1 MTAKTRRPAIADS
14 HDIVVMGSGH
24 NEWVAAAYLAKA
36 GKRVLIL
43 ERQEFASGG
52 VVTREINTPGV
63 FIIRTTR
70 LPLGHWPTPD
80 LGQYT
85 GPRTDRFYLVR
96 PFMHPGGGAYGAGR
110 ATAIMMLDEL
120 STDFDRV
127 ESRR

>member
-1 MTAKTRRPAIADS
+1 VTAKTRRPAIADS

-70 LPLGHWPTPD
+70 SPLGHWPTPE
-80 LGQYT
+80 LGQYPGRGPT
-85 GPRTDRFYLVR
+85 GSIWYGRLCIPAAAR
-96 PFMHPGGGAYGAGR
+96 MAPGGR
-110 ATAIMMLDEL
+110 PR
-120 STDFDRV
+120 S
-127 ESRR
+127 